1 MDEDL
6 LSKEEQKALSEVV
19 HEPEISRPAVL
30 LVDDDEAFR
39 ELLAEVFHIHG
50 ILCFPADGVES
61 AIRLLKKRATI
72 SLIVTD
78 LRMGPS
84 GGLELVRWVRE
95 SSRSELPVVIMSGQA
110 DMQDA
115 IDAMH
120 LNVIDFLLKP
130 VDLQNMLAVVRREL
144 HIEDQPAPDFGA

>member
-72 SLIVTD
+72 SL
-78 LRMGPS
+78 
-84 GGLELVRWVRE
+84 VRWVRE
-95 SSRSELPVVIMSGQA
+95 SERSELPVVIMSGQA

-144 HIEDQPAPDFGA
+144 HIEDQPPPDFGA